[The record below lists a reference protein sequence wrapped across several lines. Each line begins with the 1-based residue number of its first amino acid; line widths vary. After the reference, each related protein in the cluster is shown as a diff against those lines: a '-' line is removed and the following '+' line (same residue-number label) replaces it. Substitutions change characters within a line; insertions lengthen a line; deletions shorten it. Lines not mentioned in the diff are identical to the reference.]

1 MRRRRD
7 TKDEDFIGREEW
19 TAKLERVVGERETQ
33 QVATFFTFFFYLLA
47 VGLNHLLCPG
57 GKLQYVLLQD
67 GIFSGL
73 FLKKFSY
80 L

>member
-33 QVATFFTFFFYLLA
+33 QVATFFTFFFLSSRRRIKPPAL
-47 VGLNHLLCPG
+47 PWW
-57 GKLQYVLLQD
+57 
-67 GIFSGL
+67 
-73 FLKKFSY
+73 
-80 L
+80 